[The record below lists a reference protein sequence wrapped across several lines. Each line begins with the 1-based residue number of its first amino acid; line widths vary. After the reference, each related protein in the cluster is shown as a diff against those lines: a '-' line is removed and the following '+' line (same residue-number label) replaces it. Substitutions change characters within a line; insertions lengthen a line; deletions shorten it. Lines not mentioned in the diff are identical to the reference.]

1 MWWLPHSGRTV
12 RDSFY
17 KTTSRATGVD
27 KYISNPPGHEREETQ
42 RQTGKMHCQR
52 RAFLRR
58 SDPGEELWDLSL
70 RVLYWLEFLEFY
82 TGVTF
87 SKA

>member
-17 KTTSRATGVD
+17 KTTRRATGVD
-27 KYISNPPGHEREETQ
+27 KYISNPLGHEREETQ